1 MYAME
6 MAAGLFESEPEDV
19 VDKISRDF
27 TERGIHDT
35 RGEIFIQVSKKH
47 RLVAAM
53 SQGVRTA
60 TPNRIA
66 AMT

>member
-1 MYAME
+1 MYAMVV

-35 RGEIFIQVSKKH
+35 RGEIFIQADPLRVDI
-47 RLVAAM
+47 
-53 SQGVRTA
+53 Q
-60 TPNRIA
+60 
-66 AMT
+66 